1 VKVYTNMSNDQEKVI
16 ALSKLEVAVI
26 ADLLEFSDG
35 GYLTAVELPDLW
47 AALKAQMVALAE
59 S

>member
-1 VKVYTNMSNDQEKVI
+1 MSNDQEKVI

-26 ADLLEFSDG
+26 ADVLEFSDG